1 MSRNV
6 LGTYQNGNYYVTLF
20 DDGTKVR
27 FNKENYMRADRPE
40 SIDINISNKCD
51 NGCAFCYQKCTS
63 DGVVTDFTSPLF
75 DSIPPY
81 TEIALN
87 GNGIFDDTD
96 FDKFLIRMDSKKVI
110 CNMTVH
116 AFDLVKHYAQIL
128 DWACHGWIRGLGVS
142 INQPVGE
149 GFISDLKYLNSF
161 SCVVVHVIAGVVP
174 WETLAKLSN
183 NGLKLLVLG
192 YKDYGRG
199 TTYLENHDV
208 RANIN
213 QLKDRIDYLYKH
225 FKVVSFDNL
234 ALEQLDIRSTVD
246 EDTWETSYMGEDGS
260 ATFFID
266 AVANTYARSSIS
278 ERIPIDVPDVNVLFR
293 RVQNNEQ
300 KVFR

>member
-1 MSRNV
+1 MNRSV

-20 DDGTKVR
+20 SDGTKVR

-40 SIDINISNKCD
+40 SIDINISNKCN

-63 DGVVTDFTSPLF
+63 DGAIADFESPLF

-87 GNGIFDDTD
+87 GNGIFDNNK
-96 FDKFLIRMDSKKVI
+96 FDAFLLKMSRQKVI
-110 CNMTVH
+110 CNLTVH
-116 AFDLVKHYAQIL
+116 INDFIEYCSDLHYYV
-128 DWACHGWIRGLGVS
+128 DHGWIHGIGVS
-142 INQPVGE
+142 INEPIGDGIV
-149 GFISDLKYLNSF
+149 SYLKQFPNLI
-161 SCVVVHVIAGVVP
+161 VHVVAGIVP
-174 WETLAKLSN
+174 WDTLVKLSN
-183 NGLKLLVLG
+183 HGLKLLVLG

-208 RANIN
+208 RANID

-246 EDTWETSYMGEDGS
+246 EDTWNVSYLGEDGS

-266 AVANTYARSSIS
+266 TVANTYARSSIS
-278 ERIPIDVPDVNVLFR
+278 ERIPIDIPDVNVLFR

>member
-1 MSRNV
+1 MSKKV
-6 LGTYQNGNYYVTLF
+6 LGTYKNGNYRVVIY
-20 DDGTKVR
+20 DDGTKIR
-27 FNKENYMRADRPE
+27 FNNENYMYAERPE
-40 SIDINISNKCD
+40 SIDITISTKC
-51 NGCAFCYQKCTS
+51 NRNCPMCYMEAS
-63 DGVVTDFTSPLF
+63 PDGAIADFTLPLF

-87 GNGIFDDTD
+87 GNGIFDNRD
-96 FDKFLIRMDSKKVI
+96 FDKFLIRMASRKVI

-116 AFDLVKHYAQIL
+116 ALDLVKHYTQIL
-128 DWACHGWIRGLGVS
+128 DWACHGWIHGLGVS
-142 INQPVGE
+142 VNQLIGD
-149 GFISDLKYLNSF
+149 GLISYLTYLNSF

-174 WETLAKLSN
+174 WETLVKLSN
-183 NGLKLLVLG
+183 NGLKLLILG

-199 TTYLENHDV
+199 TTYLENHSDV

-234 ALEQLDIRSTVD
+234 ALEQLDIRNIVD
-246 EDTWETSYMGEDGS
+246 EDTWNMSYLGEDGS

-278 ERIPIDVPDVNVLFR
+278 ERKPIDVQNVNELFK
-293 RVQNNEQ
+293 RVQNG
-300 KVFR
+300 

>member
-1 MSRNV
+1 MNRNV

-20 DDGTKVR
+20 SDGTKVR

-40 SIDINISNKCD
+40 SIDINISNKCN

-63 DGVVTDFTSPLF
+63 DGVVADFTSSLF

-87 GNGIFDDTD
+87 GNGIFDDIS
-96 FDKFLIRMDSKKVI
+96 FDTFLLKMSRQKVI
-110 CNMTVH
+110 CNLTVH
-116 AFDLVKHYAQIL
+116 INDFIKHCSDLHYYV
-128 DWACHGWIRGLGVS
+128 DHGWIHGIGVS
-142 INQPVGE
+142 INE
-149 GFISDLKYLNSF
+149 MISFKTISYLKEFPNLI
-161 SCVVVHVIAGVVP
+161 VHVVAGIVP
-174 WETLAKLSN
+174 WETLVKLSN
-183 NGLKLLVLG
+183 HGLKLLVLG

-208 RANIN
+208 RANIG
-213 QLKDRIDYLYKH
+213 QLKDRINYLYKH

-234 ALEQLDIRSTVD
+234 ALEQLNIRDTVD
-246 EDTWETSYMGEDGS
+246 EATWNVSYLGEDGS

-278 ERIPIDVPDVNVLFR
+278 ERIPIDIPDVNVLFR
-293 RVQNNEQ
+293 RVQNNE
-300 KVFR
+300 

>member
-1 MSRNV
+1 MNRNV

-20 DDGTKVR
+20 SDGTKVR
-27 FNKENYMRADRPE
+27 FNKENYMRANRPE

-51 NGCAFCYQKCTS
+51 NRCAFCYQKCTP
-63 DGVVTDFTSPLF
+63 DGAIADFESPLF

-87 GNGIFDDTD
+87 GNGIFDNIAFDD
-96 FDKFLIRMDSKKVI
+96 FLFKMTAKKVI
-110 CNMTVH
+110 CNITVH
-116 AFDLVKHYAQIL
+116 GLDLANHFNDIQYWVDHQLI
-128 DWACHGWIRGLGVS
+128 HGIGVS
-142 INQPVGE
+142 INEPIGE
-149 GFISDLKYLNSF
+149 GGIISDLKKFPN
-161 SCVVVHVIAGVVP
+161 VVVHVIAGIVP
-174 WETLAKLSN
+174 WETLVKLGD

-208 RANIN
+208 RANID
-213 QLKDRIDYLYKH
+213 QLKDRIGYLYKH

-278 ERIPIDVPDVNVLFR
+278 ERISIDIPDVNVLFR
-293 RVQNNEQ
+293 RIQNNEQ
-300 KVFR
+300 KIFR

>member
-1 MSRNV
+1 MNKKI
-6 LGTYQNGNYYVTLF
+6 LGSYKNGNYYCTIF
-20 DDGTKVR
+20 EDGTKIR

-40 SIDINISNKCD
+40 SIDITISTKCD
-51 NGCAFCYQKCTS
+51 RNCPMCYMEAS
-63 DGVVTDFTSPLF
+63 PDGAIADFTSPLF

-87 GNGIFDDTD
+87 GNGIFDNPD
-96 FDKFLIRMDSKKVI
+96 FDKFLIRMTSKKVI

-116 AFDLVKHYAQIL
+116 ALDLVKYYTQIL
-128 DWACHGWIRGLGVS
+128 DWACHGWIHGLGVS
-142 INQPVGE
+142 VNQPVGD
-149 GFISDLKYLNSF
+149 GFISYLTYLSSF
-161 SCVVVHVIAGVVP
+161 SCVVVHVIAGIVP
-174 WETLAKLSN
+174 WETIKKLSN
-183 NGLKLLVLG
+183 YNLKLLVLG

-213 QLKDRIDYLYKH
+213 QLKDRINYLYEH

-234 ALEQLDIRSTVD
+234 ALEQLNIRSTVD
-246 EDTWETSYMGEDGS
+246 KKTWEESYMGEDGS

-278 ERIPIDVPDVNVLFR
+278 ERIPIDVQDVNVLFKR
-293 RVQNNEQ
+293 IQSGENINE
-300 KVFR
+300 

>member
-1 MSRNV
+1 MNKNI
-6 LGTYQNGNYYVTLF
+6 LGSYKNGNYYCTIF
-20 DDGTKVR
+20 NDGTKIR
-27 FNKENYMRADRPE
+27 FNNENYMRADRPE

-51 NGCAFCYQKCTS
+51 NRCAFCYQKCVP
-63 DGVVTDFTSPLF
+63 DGAIADFTSPLF
-75 DSIPPY
+75 NSIPPY

-87 GNGIFDDTD
+87 GNGIFDNRD
-96 FDKFLIRMDSKKVI
+96 FDNFLIRMTSRKVI

-116 AFDLVKHYAQIL
+116 ALDLVKHYAQIL

-174 WETLAKLSN
+174 WETLVKLSN
-183 NGLKLLVLG
+183 NGLKLLILG

-199 TTYLENHDV
+199 TTYLENHSDV
-208 RANIN
+208 HANIN
-213 QLKDRIDYLYKH
+213 QLKDRIGYLYKH

-234 ALEQLDIRSTVD
+234 ALEQLDIRNTVD
-246 EDTWETSYMGEDGS
+246 EETWENSYMGEDGS

-278 ERIPIDVPDVNVLFR
+278 ERIPIDVEDVNVLFKR
-293 RVQNNEQ
+293 IQN
-300 KVFR
+300 

>member
-1 MSRNV
+1 MNKKV
-6 LGTYQNGNYYVTLF
+6 LGSYKNGNFTTVLF
-20 DDGTKVR
+20 EDGTKIR

-51 NGCAFCYQKCTS
+51 NGCAFCYQKCVP
-63 DGVVTDFTSPLF
+63 DGAIANFTSPLF

-87 GNGIFDDTD
+87 GNGIFDNPD
-96 FDKFLIRMDSKKVI
+96 FDKFLIRMASKKII

-116 AFDLVKHYAQIL
+116 ALDLVKYYTQIL
-128 DWACHGWIRGLGVS
+128 DWACHGWIHGLGVS
-142 INQPVGE
+142 VNQPIGD
-149 GFISDLKYLNSF
+149 GFISYLTYLSSF
-161 SCVVVHVIAGVVP
+161 SCVVVHVIAGIVP
-174 WETLAKLSN
+174 WETIEKLSN
-183 NGLKLLVLG
+183 YNLKLLVLG

-213 QLKDRIDYLYKH
+213 QLKDRIDYLYEH

-234 ALEQLDIRSTVD
+234 ALEQLNIRSTVD
-246 EDTWETSYMGEDGS
+246 EKTWEESYMGEDGS

-278 ERIPIDVPDVNVLFR
+278 ERIPIDVQDVNVLFKR
-293 RVQNNEQ
+293 IQSGENINE
-300 KVFR
+300 